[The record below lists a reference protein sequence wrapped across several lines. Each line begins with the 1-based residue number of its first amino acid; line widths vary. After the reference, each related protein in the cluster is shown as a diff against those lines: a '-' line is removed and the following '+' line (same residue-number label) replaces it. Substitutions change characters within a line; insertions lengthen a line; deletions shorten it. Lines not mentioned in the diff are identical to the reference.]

1 MHFNK
6 LIKQVDDLEGVSD
19 MKEEVEKKRETW
31 KFNWV
36 WLRLQYNLLSMQ
48 VKLLLTPNMSVTLM
62 GVSDYDCQCFNM
74 ESLFSTTIMRSV
86 VILFAIK
93 TKTVCVIAVMNF

>member
-1 MHFNK
+1 
-6 LIKQVDDLEGVSD
+6 
-19 MKEEVEKKRETW
+19 
-31 KFNWV
+31 
-36 WLRLQYNLLSMQ
+36 
-48 VKLLLTPNMSVTLM
+48 M